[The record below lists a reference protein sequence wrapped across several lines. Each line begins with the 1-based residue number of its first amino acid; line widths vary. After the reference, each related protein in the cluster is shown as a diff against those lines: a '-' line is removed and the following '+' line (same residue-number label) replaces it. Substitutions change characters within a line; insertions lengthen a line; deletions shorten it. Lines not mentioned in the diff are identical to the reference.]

1 MAIGRLKCQ
10 CFVRNTFEPVDSAVI
25 TITRRSIEGQVI
37 DTKDV
42 QLTTDSS
49 GLSEVIE
56 IETPPREYSETPS
69 DRVPYSLCD
78 LRVQRQGF
86 EDIIINGCQ
95 VYPDRTAYQI
105 CRFRNS
111 TSTRQSELIN
121 ILPNTLVGNYPS
133 KIPEDPNK
141 ILPPP
146 TSGVVLQKPVVP
158 EFIVVH
164 DGTPNNTSGNNYT
177 VHFKEYVKNVASS
190 EIFPTWP
197 DNTIRANVFCI
208 VSFALNR
215 VYTEWYRAKG
225 KPFQITNSTAYD
237 QAFNYGR
244 NIFDNISAIVDE
256 IFSTYIRRPGKKQPL
271 FTQYCDGKNVSCPG
285 WLTQWGSK
293 YLGDQGKT
301 PFEILKSFYGNDI
314 ELVTAEKVEG
324 IPSSYPGY
332 TLTIGSSGVPV
343 RQVQEYLNTI
353 SNNYPL
359 IPKVAVDGAY
369 NKQTAES
376 VDIFQSIFSLPRTG
390 DVDYATWY
398 QISAIYVGVSKIAEL
413 RSEPIEEEEHY
424 RYDKYLGI
432 ELPSYF
438 YE

>member
-10 CFVRNTFEPVDSAVI
+10 CFIKNTFEPVDSAVI
-25 TITRRSIEGQVI
+25 TITRRSLAGQVI

-49 GLSEVIE
+49 GLSEEID

-69 DRVPYSLCD
+69 DRIPYSLCD
-78 LRVQRQGF
+78 LSVRRQGF

-95 VYPDRTAYQI
+95 VYPDRTALQVVN
-105 CRFRNS
+105 FRNS
-111 TSTRQSELIN
+111 SSTRQNELIN
-121 ILPNTLVGNYPS
+121 ILPNTLVGNFPN

-164 DGTPNNTSGNNYT
+164 DGPPNNTSGNNYT
-177 VHFKEYVKNVASS
+177 VNFKEYVKNVASC
-190 EIFPTWP
+190 EIFPTWS

-215 VYTEWYRAKG
+215 VYTEWYRGKG
-225 KPFQITNSTAYD
+225 KPFQVTNSTAYD

-256 IFSTYIRRPGKKQPL
+256 IFSTYVRRPGKKQPL

-293 YLGDQGKT
+293 YLGDQGRT
-301 PFEILKSFYGNDI
+301 PFEILKNFYGNDI

-332 TLTIGSSGVPV
+332 TLTTGSSGVPV
-343 RQVQEYLNTI
+343 RQVQEYLNAI

-359 IPKVAVDGAY
+359 IPKVAVDGLY
-369 NKQTAES
+369 NKQTSES

-398 QISAIYVGVSKIAEL
+398 QISAIYVGVSKIGEL
-413 RSEPIEEEEHY
+413 RSAPAEEEHY
-424 RYDKYLGI
+424 KFDKYLGI

-438 YE
+438 YD